1 MANDVFIVTAD
12 AAGKVQCSASLRD
25 ALTAI
30 GLLPLSTELTLSA
43 NGRTITSSLKDGT
56 GAVIST
62 SSVTLPVAVTSASVP
77 TQVAFDNGNLV
88 LKNGAGT
95 VLGTTPFVLPA
106 CQGV

>member
-77 TQVAFDNGNLV
+77 AKVAFDAGNLV
-88 LKNGAGT
+88 LKNAAGT
-95 VLGTTPFVLPA
+95 ALSATPFVLPA